1 MSLTPEQ
8 KYEVEKSR
16 IEVIKLR
23 RALKDFIERARKNET
38 ISNHFFKIEQIMLT
52 KNDLAGLT
60 SSLLQEITQRF
71 DLNFASLSI
80 MENSVD
86 NNEEIFNSLKDD
98 NRILMLPKSSFSF
111 IKDTNGTP
119 LLSNQKISKYSHLFS
134 TSINKIGSLAIIPL
148 FIKEKCF
155 GTLNLASSDTDRYHP
170 DDSTEFLSQLGIKTS
185 LSFDNVISHEQIKL
199 MATIDDL
206 TKVYNRRQITNF
218 LDLEYKK
225 SKRYGHPF
233 SLIILDIDDFKKIN
247 DKWGHPVGDRVLI
260 HIAKILVNC
269 CRESDLIGRQ
279 GGDEFMILLPGIIKE
294 QALVLGDRIRDAV
307 SKNALMEDSHVIPIT
322 ISLGVSSSKEK
333 KIKDQ
338 SDIIKSADLS
348 LYKSKSKGKNQIS

>member
-1 MSLTPEQ
+1 M
-8 KYEVEKSR
+8 
-16 IEVIKLR
+16 
-23 RALKDFIERARKNET
+23 
-38 ISNHFFKIEQIMLT
+38 
-52 KNDLAGLT
+52 G
-60 SSLLQEITQRF
+60 
-71 DLNFASLSI
+71 
-80 MENSVD
+80 
-86 NNEEIFNSLKDD
+86 
-98 NRILMLPKSSFSF
+98 IL
-111 IKDTNGTP
+111 
-119 LLSNQKISKYSHLFS
+119 
-134 TSINKIGSLAIIPL
+134 
-148 FIKEKCF
+148 
-155 GTLNLASSDTDRYHP
+155 
-170 DDSTEFLSQLGIKTS
+170 
-185 LSFDNVISHEQIKL
+185 
-199 MATIDDL
+199 
-206 TKVYNRRQITNF
+206 
-218 LDLEYKK
+218 
-225 SKRYGHPF
+225 F

>member
-8 KYEVEKSR
+8 KYEVEKNR

-23 RALKDFIERARKNET
+23 RALKDFIKRARDNEA
-38 ISNHFFKIEQIMLT
+38 ILNHFFKIEQMMLT

-71 DLNFASLSI
+71 DLSFATLSI

-86 NNEEIFNSLKDD
+86 NNEEIFKCLKDD
-98 NRILMLPKSSFSF
+98 NRILILPKSSFSF
-111 IKDTNGTP
+111 INDTNGMP
-119 LLSNQKISKYSHLFS
+119 ILSNQKISKYSHLFS

-170 DDSTEFLSQLGIKTS
+170 DDSTEFLSQLGIKVS
-185 LSFDNVISHEQIKL
+185 LSFDNIISHEQIKL

-307 SKNALMEDSHVIPIT
+307 SKNALMEGSHVIPIT
-322 ISLGVSSSKEK
+322 ISLGVSSSKDK

-348 LYKSKSKGKNQIS
+348 LYKSKEKGKNQIS